1 MAKTPNLPNVEELAA
16 ANAAAITNLEAVA
29 NTALEAIESLAA
41 LNMNFARQS
50 MDKGTKQATAALKL
64 KTPQE
69 FAAFSAESVQPGVES
84 VVAYS
89 RSVYDIANGAAAE
102 INGMLKKQFDDM
114 AKKIQAAAVSGAQQA
129 PFGSDVALAAVK
141 QAIDAGNAA
150 YADLSKKVQDAAAIA
165 QANVAKATEAAVK
178 ATKRK

>member
-1 MAKTPNLPNVEELAA
+1 MTALNNENLLS
-16 ANAAAITNLEAVA
+16 ANKAAIDTLLSVA
-29 NTALEAIESLAA
+29 NTALATAESLAA
-41 LNMNFARQS
+41 LNLGFARQS
-50 MDKGTKQATAALKL
+50 LDKGSKQAAAALKL
-64 KTPQE
+64 KTPQDV
-69 FAAFSAESVQPGVES
+69 AAFGAESVQPGVDS

-89 RSVYDIANGAAAE
+89 RSVYDIANGAASE

-150 YADLSKKVQDAAAIA
+150 YADLTKKVQDAAALA

>member
-114 AKKIQAAAVSGAQQA
+114 AKK
-129 PFGSDVALAAVK
+129 
-141 QAIDAGNAA
+141 
-150 YADLSKKVQDAAAIA
+150 VQDAAAIA
-165 QANVAKATEAAVK
+165 QANVAKATDAAVK

>member
-1 MAKTPNLPNVEELAA
+1 MAKTLNLPNVEELAA
-16 ANAAAITNLEAVA
+16 ANTAAITNLEAVA

-41 LNMNFARQS
+41 LNLGFARQS
-50 MDKGTKQATAALKL
+50 LEKGTKQATAALKL

-69 FAAFSAESVQPGVES
+69 VATFSAESVQPGVES

-102 INGMLKKQFDDM
+102 INGMLKKQFDDL
-114 AKKIQAAAVSGAQQA
+114 AKKIQAAAVDGAKSA

-150 YADLSKKVQDAAAIA
+150 YADLSKKVQEAAAIA
-165 QANVAKATEAAVK
+165 QANVAKATDAAVK

>member
-1 MAKTPNLPNVEELAA
+1 MAKTPSIPNVEELAA
-16 ANAAAITNLEAVA
+16 ANAAAINNLEAVA
-29 NTALEAIESLAA
+29 HTALEAIEGLAA
-41 LNMNFARQS
+41 LNLNFARQTLE
-50 MDKGTKQATAALKL
+50 KGTKQATAALKL

-69 FAAFSAESVQPGVES
+69 AAAFGAESVQPGVES

-102 INGMLKKQFDDM
+102 INGMLKKQFDEM
-114 AKKIQAAAVSGAQQA
+114 TKKIQAAAVSGAQQA

-150 YADLSKKVQDAAAIA
+150 YADLTKKVQEAAAIA

-178 ATKRK
+178 ASKRK